1 LHGVEN
7 ALRNSFNIIEKHVSL
22 EGGLGHLFLWQLAG
36 QIMLISGTGRSRIRL
51 TILAT
56 ALAGSLLT
64 TKAYSTTSEDYE
76 KALTAFNASKYDE
89 TYIHL
94 KNSLQKDPEN
104 LASKILM
111 GKILLING
119 YLTAAEI
126 EFVEALEMGA
136 DINLL
141 AEPLGNTWLF
151 LNKYTDIVNF
161 SQTNKLTNQPR
172 TEWLQIRATACIR
185 LSDLACAK
193 ADYDKILLSSPNY
206 VPAING
212 LASIALQQENLNTAR
227 KLIIRSEN
235 LESENAITWRLK
247 GQLAYRE
254 GDTKRAT
261 EYLQT
266 ALSYNRED
274 PIALRN
280 LVDLYLQAKD
290 YDQAKLFV
298 DEIIE
303 DTPNDPLAILLNSWL
318 QSRDTDTAIDN
329 EQLLQLNEFMSQL
342 DPEIISS
349 QPMLLYISG
358 LTNFFNNNMEKAA
371 QDFNGYLQ
379 NEPDDIQAVMMLT
392 QVYMATQQSK
402 QALLLLERYQQALMD
417 NPDSALILGNLFIKQ
432 NKAFKAERLLNDL
445 EERYPNEGK
454 LQLFKIKLMAARG
467 KQAEALSI
475 LEQNFQKYKES
486 PSFLFTYALMN
497 LQAAK
502 YDDALRAASL
512 LAKQFP
518 DDAEVYNLQA
528 GILIRQGKLNEAKT
542 EIKKALEISPALF
555 PAKFNLAATESRLGN
570 IDASSLLVD
579 ELLILSPAHN
589 ETLLLKAYN
598 LTQQGLLEQAKQIYV
613 DILTLIPS
621 NVAARERL
629 VTLYQREGDTKNALY
644 HLDRLIKD
652 DFDNPDYLLNKAGLL
667 ISLNDIE
674 NAQKNLNIVESF
686 IKQDAPKLLRLS
698 ALWMQ
703 LNKEEKALE
712 AMEKAQT
719 VAPSSTFILLAHARL
734 LLQLDKVSKAKD
746 LLNSVNNNERENA
759 NYWLLMG
766 SIFAAEDRDDDAIKA
781 YKRSLKLDNRFAP
794 PLVAIYNY
802 ALEDRYVD
810 VYINQSES
818 LIDKNPDNLLAKNL
832 LAQYLFFIRDHDKSM
847 ALYKEII
854 EEPNIPSPAQAYNRL
869 AIMSMEMNTGEAER
883 FIAKAFELDPS
894 SAKIL
899 DTYGW
904 LKAQQTQYETSLKLL
919 RDAYARDANDPNIRY
934 HLGYT
939 LAKLGRIEEAK
950 EELIFAVNVKRPF
963 FKRPEAQS
971 LLDSL

>member
-1 LHGVEN
+1 
-7 ALRNSFNIIEKHVSL
+7 
-22 EGGLGHLFLWQLAG
+22 
-36 QIMLISGTGRSRIRL
+36 MLISGTGRSRIRL

-56 ALAGSLLT
+56 ALAGSLFT

-119 YLTAAEI
+119 YLNAAEI

-141 AEPLGNTWLF
+141 AESLGNTWLF
-151 LNKYTDIVNF
+151 LNKYTEIVDF
-161 SQTNKLTNQPR
+161 TQTNKLTNAPKR
-172 TEWLQIRATACIR
+172 EWLQIRATACIR
-185 LSDLACAK
+185 LDDLICAK
-193 ADYDKILLSSPNY
+193 ADYDQILLSSPNY

-212 LASIALQQENLNTAR
+212 LASIALQQADLMTAR
-227 KLIIRSEN
+227 KLIRQSEG
-235 LESENAITWRLK
+235 LETDNAITWRLK

-254 GDTKRAT
+254 GDTKKAT

-342 DPEIISS
+342 DPEIIGS

-371 QDFNGYLQ
+371 QDFIGYLQ

-402 QALLLLERYQQALMD
+402 QALMLLERYQQALME
-417 NPDSALILGNLFIKQ
+417 NPDSAIILGNLFIKQ
-432 NKAFKAERLLNDL
+432 NKAFKAERLLNEL
-445 EERYPNEGK
+445 EKRYPNEGK

-475 LEQNFQKYKES
+475 LEKNFAKYKDS

-497 LQAAK
+497 LQATN
-502 YDDALRAASL
+502 YEDALRAASS
-512 LAKQFP
+512 LADKFP

-528 GILIRQGKLNEAKT
+528 GILIRQGKLNEAKA
-542 EIKKALEISPALF
+542 EIEKALEISPALF

-598 LTQQGLLEQAKQIYV
+598 LTRQGLAEQAKQIYI
-613 DILTLIPS
+613 DILTLTPS
-621 NVAARERL
+621 NAAARERL
-629 VTLYQREGDTKNALY
+629 VALYQSEGDTKNALY

-667 ISLNDIE
+667 IALNDIE
-674 NAQKNLNIVESF
+674 NAKKTLNIVESF

-698 ALWMQ
+698 ALLMQ
-703 LNKEEKALE
+703 LNEETKALG
-712 AMEKAQT
+712 AMEKAQAA
-719 VAPSSTFILLAHARL
+719 APSSSFILLAHARL
-734 LLQLDKVSKAKD
+734 LLQLDKVSEAKK
-746 LLNSVNNNERENA
+746 LLSSVKGKDSDNA
-759 NYWLLMG
+759 NYWLLKG
-766 SIFAAEDRDDDAIKA
+766 DIFAAEGNDDEALQA
-781 YKRSLKLDNRFAP
+781 YQHSLKLDSRFAP
-794 PLVAIYNY
+794 PLIAIYNY
-802 ALEDRYVD
+802 ALEERYVD
-810 VYINQSES
+810 TFIEQSES
-818 LIDKNPDNLLAKNL
+818 LIKNNPDNLLAKNL
-832 LAQYLFFIRDHDKSM
+832 LAQYLFFIRDFSQSM
-847 ALYKEII
+847 KLYEEII
-854 EEPNIPSPAQAYNRL
+854 DEPNIPSPAQAYNRL
-869 AIMSMEMNTGEAER
+869 AIMSMEMDTGNAER
-883 FIAKAFELDPS
+883 YIAKAFELDS
-894 SAKIL
+894 SSPKIL

-919 RDAYARDANDPNIRY
+919 RDAFARDANDPNIRY

-939 LAKLGRIEEAK
+939 LAKLGRVEEAK
-950 EELIFAVNVKRPF
+950 EELTFAVNVNRPF